1 MLNINV
7 KTLLLYL
14 LTNITSASTL
24 YPTVKTPNGTL
35 TGIHN
40 PNYNQ
45 DFFLGIP
52 YAQPPTGP
60 LRYRRPAPLAHPL
73 GQFDANN
80 YGPGCIST
88 SINLPVF
95 SQTTPS
101 YPESEDCLT
110 LNVVRPA
117 GLNKGAKL
125 PVLLF
130 IHGGGFQEG
139 SAGDQRYNMSFLV
152 RESVTVGAPIIGV
165 TINYRLSGFGF
176 LPGSAVLESKVA
188 NLGLH
193 DQRLALWWV
202 KDNIAAFGGDAEKV
216 TIQGESAGAMS
227 IGHHLAAYGGKD
239 EGLFRAA
246 IVQSGGP
253 AVDARG
259 MSVQEQ
265 DVLYDNLLRQTGCML
280 EEDTLECLRSVPV
293 EALKVAFQNQSLIP
307 VPDGQF
313 FNGNSRMALNQGRFV
328 RVPILAGANTN
339 EGTSFTTSQ
348 GLKGISDPT
357 QFRAVVAGWLGPGI
371 ANTTVDSIAA
381 EYLERISPA
390 DLQDSLGTVL
400 PSSRLENGSLY
411 GITTLFIGDHIFI
424 TARRFATEMWA
435 EYGVPAYSY
444 RFDTVGSGVSADT
457 LGAAH
462 YTEIPFVFGNVDGVG
477 HEVNFLASNS
487 TEEREDFLRL
497 SKRMCR
503 MWVSFVNELS
513 PNAHYALDSS
523 TTWPVYTKESA
534 RNMLFRKSGI
544 SLEED
549 TWRASAISRMN
560 SAAVGLEVK

>member
-1 MLNINV
+1 MLSINV
-7 KTLLLYL
+7 KALLLHL

-24 YPTVKTPNGTL
+24 YPTAKITNGTL

-40 PNYNQ
+40 PDYNQ
-45 DFFLGIP
+45 DLFLGIP

-60 LRYRRPAPLAHPL
+60 LRYRRPAPLTHPL

-80 YGPGCIST
+80 YGRGCIST

-139 SAGDQRYNMSFLV
+139 SGGDQRYNMSFLV
-152 RESVTVGAPIIGV
+152 QESVTVGAPIIGV

-176 LPGSAVLESKVA
+176 LPGSAVLESNVA

-202 KDNIAAFGGDAEKV
+202 RENIAAFGGDAEKV

-227 IGHHLAAYGGKD
+227 VGHHLVAYGARD

-253 AVDARG
+253 AVIARG
-259 MSVQEQ
+259 MSVREQ
-265 DVLYDNLLRQTGCML
+265 DVFYDNLLRQTGCML
-280 EEDTLECLRSVPV
+280 DEDTLDCLRSLRA
-293 EALKVAFQNQSLIP
+293 EALKAVFQHQSLIP
-307 VPDGQF
+307 VQDGEF
-313 FNGNSRMALNQGRFV
+313 FDGNSRMALKQGRFV

-339 EGTSFTTSQ
+339 EGTSLTISQ
-348 GLKGISDPT
+348 GLKGISGPT
-357 QFRAVVAGWLGPGI
+357 QFRAVVAGWLGPGM
-371 ANTTVDSIAA
+371 ASTTVDMIAA
-381 EYLERISPA
+381 EYLERMSPEEA
-390 DLQDSLGTVL
+390 QDNLGTVL
-400 PSSRLENGSLY
+400 PSSRPEYGSLY
-411 GITTLFIGDHIFI
+411 GRITLFVGDHIFI
-424 TARRFATEMWA
+424 AARRFATETWA

-444 RFDTVGSGVSADT
+444 RFDTVGSGVSPET

-477 HEVNFLASNS
+477 HEVNFLTSNS
-487 TEEREDFLRL
+487 TEEREEFIRL
-497 SKRMCR
+497 DKNMCR
-503 MWVSFVNELS
+503 MWLSFVNELS
-513 PNAHYALDSS
+513 PNAHYALDSD
-523 TTWPVYTKESA
+523 TTWPAYTKGSA

-549 TWRASAISRMN
+549 TWRARAISRMN
-560 SAAVGLEVK
+560 SAAAGLEV

>member
-24 YPTVKTPNGTL
+24 HPTVKTTNGTL

-45 DFFLGIP
+45 DLFLGIP

-60 LRYRRPAPLAHPL
+60 LRYRRPAPLIHPL
-73 GQFDANN
+73 GQFDANY

-139 SAGDQRYNMSFLV
+139 SGGDQRYNMSFLV

-176 LPGSAVLESKVA
+176 LPGSAVLENNIA

-193 DQRLALWWV
+193 DQRMALWWV
-202 KDNIAAFGGDAEKV
+202 RENIASFGGDAEKV

-227 IGHHLAAYGGKD
+227 IGHHLVAYRGKD

-253 AVDARG
+253 AVDASG
-259 MSVQEQ
+259 MSVRKQ
-265 DVLYDNLLRQTGCML
+265 DNFYDNLLRQTGCML
-280 EEDTLECLRSVPV
+280 AEDTLDCLRSVPV

-313 FNGNSRMALNQGRFV
+313 FDGNSRMALKQGRFV

-348 GLKGISDPT
+348 GLKGINDPT

-424 TARRFATEMWA
+424 TARRFATETWA
-435 EYGVPAYSY
+435 EHGIPAYSY
-444 RFDTVGSGVSADT
+444 RFDTVGSGVSAEI

-462 YTEIPFVFGNVDGVG
+462 YTEIPFVFGNVNGVG

-487 TEEREDFLRL
+487 TEEREEFIRL

-523 TTWPVYTKESA
+523 TSWPAYTKESA
-534 RNMLFRKSGI
+534 RNMLFRKSDI

-549 TWRASAISRMN
+549 NWRARAISRMN
-560 SAAVGLEVK
+560 SAAVGLEA